1 VKVPNGKVV
10 AQTRENIEAQDRKMV
25 AATRNTA
32 VDVARIVSSW
42 AGQDSYLS
50 ALIFFGATFSIS
62 AKASQSKRS
71 FSSFEF
77 TGEQASWDSLS
88 EYKPDCRRQAV
99 RPAERQ
105 SPRRS
110 SIQQEPSL
118 AVVVVSGGCLDLV
131 VISERQWRHEN
142 GEQSPQQHEGLK
154 AHAKLTRHTQSTSTL
169 NP

>member
-62 AKASQSKRS
+62 AKAFPIEAEFFLHLSLRVNKPVGIHFRNINLTAAATQSALRS
-71 FSSFEF
+71 
-77 TGEQASWDSLS
+77 GKALVD
-88 EYKPDCRRQAV
+88 P
-99 RPAERQ
+99 
-105 SPRRS
+105 RS
-110 SIQQEPSL
+110 SRNPSL
-118 AVVVVSGGCLDLV
+118 RLSL
-131 VISERQWRHEN
+131 
-142 GEQSPQQHEGLK
+142 
-154 AHAKLTRHTQSTSTL
+154 
-169 NP
+169 

>member
-1 VKVPNGKVV
+1 MGRSGFLPLRPDILWCHVFHQRQSFPN
-10 AQTRENIEAQDRKMV
+10 
-25 AATRNTA
+25 
-32 VDVARIVSSW
+32 
-42 AGQDSYLS
+42 
-50 ALIFFGATFSIS
+50 
-62 AKASQSKRS
+62 RS
-71 FSSFEF
+71 GVLSSFEF

-88 EYKPDCRRQAV
+88 EYKPDCRRHAV

-110 SIQQEPSL
+110 SIQQEPIL

-142 GEQSPQQHEGLK
+142 GEQRPQRHQGLK
-154 AHAKLTRHTQSTSTL
+154 ADAKLTRHTQSTSTL